1 MEFATIK
8 SFEFTI
14 VNDKID
20 TYSVVYK
27 TKEETVMGQPVATD
41 ITIEGKVIT
50 SGTEDVIK

>member
-20 TYSVVYK
+20 TYIVVYK